1 MIAFGVWWVSEKDAC
16 HGTRCEFMSSGGDA
30 RITET
35 PKNTK
40 IIIGGRATEEEMMWC
55 KVPTSMTRTNVDEE

>member
-1 MIAFGVWWVSEKDAC
+1 MKRKRPLVKVNVPRSEDSVGNRIITTIAFGVWWVSEKDAC
-16 HGTRCEFMSSGGDA
+16 HGARCEFMRSSGGDA

-40 IIIGGRATEEEMMWC
+40 III
-55 KVPTSMTRTNVDEE
+55 